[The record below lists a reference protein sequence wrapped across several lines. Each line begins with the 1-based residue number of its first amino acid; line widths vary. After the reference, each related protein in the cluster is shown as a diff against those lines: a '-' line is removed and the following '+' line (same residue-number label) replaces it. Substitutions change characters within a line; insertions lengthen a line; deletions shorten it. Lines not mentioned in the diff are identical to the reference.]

1 MKFSTEKEAKEF
13 LVAEIVAEA
22 CRKGTPLSEIERK
35 MLYFTES
42 GWTLSDM
49 PEVAAA
55 FDRDYNQSEYEHKI
69 RNLARSARKQLDAN
83 KAKVWS
89 SSIKKL
95 DVGDHYLLVMLDLAR
110 TGCGLRKSLLAL
122 VVICGGC
129 VVFLLAVSSYL
140 GHFPNREEGGFFIWV
155 AMSASA
161 LAYFLGILAFGRQA
175 VERFVDRVLDAVF
188 FTRS

>member
-1 MKFSTEKEAKEF
+1 MRFSTEKEAKEF

-49 PEVAAA
+49 SEVAAA

-69 RNLARSARKQLDAN
+69 RKLDAN

-89 SSIKKL
+89 SSIKRL

-110 TGCGLRKSLLAL
+110 TDCGLRKSLLAL

-129 VVFLLAVSSYL
+129 VAFLLAVSSYL
-140 GHFPNREEGGFFIWV
+140 GHFPDREEGGFFLWL
-155 AMSASA
+155 AMSASV
-161 LAYFLGILAFGRQA
+161 LAYFLGILAFGREA
-175 VERFVDRVLDAVF
+175 VERFVDRVLDAVL
-188 FTRS
+188 FTRSKRSEMD

>member
-1 MKFSTEKEAKEF
+1 MAGLGMPNSRRHTVGAKKPAP
-13 LVAEIVAEA
+13 LVRLIHVGQNKRMGLHEIFNGK
-22 CRKGTPLSEIERK
+22 RGKGVSCCGDCGRGVSEGIPLSEIERK

-49 PEVAAA
+49 SEVAAA

-69 RNLARSARKQLDAN
+69 RKLARSARKQLDAN

-110 TGCGLRKSLLAL
+110 TDCRLRKSLLAL
-122 VVICGGC
+122 VVI
-129 VVFLLAVSSYL
+129 
-140 GHFPNREEGGFFIWV
+140 
-155 AMSASA
+155 
-161 LAYFLGILAFGRQA
+161 
-175 VERFVDRVLDAVF
+175 
-188 FTRS
+188 